1 MKFGVEIND
10 ILGLFNGA
18 LESDFETAS
27 LSGDQVILREIQLA
41 SEDVLS
47 YLDATVLDMLQ
58 NGLYPHLVSV
68 TDGTI
73 ELLTETGEIDLRVW
87 NPYGGNCGINYSD
100 QYNSLNPA
108 RCNVDFNLLTEF
120 TDYTI
125 DGTTVTLGPSYTDQE
140 LVITYR
146 VEDLPLPSLSRYIR
160 NKAAC
165 LLSHVLYT
173 AGNDTWALTD
183 ELCKQATAWET
194 KYETKKFIP
203 PELRNLKWINGSPFS
218 MGIYSIKSRRV

>member
-1 MKFGVEIND
+1 MDFGVTTTD
-10 ILGLFNGA
+10 ILQLFNGA

-27 LSGDQVILREIQLA
+27 LSGSEVIMREIELA
-41 SEDVLS
+41 SEEALN

-58 NGLYPHLVSV
+58 NGLYPHIV
-68 TDGTI
+68 TVTNGII
-73 ELLTETGEIDLRVW
+73 ELLTETGEIDLRIW

-100 QYNSLNPA
+100 EFNTISRPK
-108 RCNVDFNLLTEF
+108 CNVDFSLLTEF
-120 TDYTI
+120 TDYII
-125 DGTTVTLGPSYTDQE
+125 DGNIITLGPDYDGEE
-140 LVITYR
+140 LVITYEI
-146 VEDLPLPSLSRYIR
+146 EDLPLPSVGRYVR

-165 LLSHVLYT
+165 LLSHILYT

-203 PELRNLKWINGSPFS
+203 PELRNLNWINGSPFS